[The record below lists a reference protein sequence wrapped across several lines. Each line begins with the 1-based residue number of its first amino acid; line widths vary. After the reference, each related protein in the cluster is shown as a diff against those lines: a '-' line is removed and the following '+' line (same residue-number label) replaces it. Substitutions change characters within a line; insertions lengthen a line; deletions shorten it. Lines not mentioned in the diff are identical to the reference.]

1 MYIFTNV
8 HTVNSRYNEHG
19 YIEIPVI
26 TKSVNSPKLPNELDH
41 NKVRLYRNGYIE
53 FRLYRSNFY
62 PTDLESNYLLSAYIE
77 IKIFLFR
84 IQTPLS

>member
-1 MYIFTNV
+1 MDI
-8 HTVNSRYNEHG
+8 S
-19 YIEIPVI
+19 
-26 TKSVNSPKLPNELDH
+26 K
-41 NKVRLYRNGYIE
+41 